1 MLMWVMGALGNSLFA
16 LQVCSYWAAFRLL
29 IDGNN
34 LGNASGTHLGCVC
47 EGKESTMNKQA
58 VEQKWK
64 MFCLHIY
71 LKTRKVGDMK
81 AGYSLGCSDHEME
94 LRILSGGN
102 KTKSRITIM
111 DLK

>member
-1 MLMWVMGALGNSLFA
+1 MLYKFVPIGLHLDGLH
-16 LQVCSYWAAFRLL
+16 LL
-29 IDGNN
+29 LVNGNN
-34 LGNASGTHLGCVC
+34 LDKASSVHLGCVC
-47 EGKESTMNKQA
+47 DGLGEGKESAVNKR

-64 MFCLHIY
+64 AFCLHTY

-81 AGYSLGCSDHEME
+81 ARHSLGRSHHELE

-102 KTKSRITIM
+102 KTKNRITIL